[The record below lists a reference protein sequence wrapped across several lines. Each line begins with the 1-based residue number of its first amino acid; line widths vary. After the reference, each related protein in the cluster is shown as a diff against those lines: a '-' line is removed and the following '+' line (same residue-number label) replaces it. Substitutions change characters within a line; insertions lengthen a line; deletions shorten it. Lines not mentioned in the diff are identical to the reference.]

1 MINMI
6 LNDIILPNISYIV
19 SRANIPTMS
28 QVGGLLLQLPDAWHT
43 TVSVPFNIK
52 PSSHVN
58 TTSAK

>member
-28 QVGGLLLQLPDAWHT
+28 QVGGLLLQLPDA
-43 TVSVPFNIK
+43 
-52 PSSHVN
+52 
-58 TTSAK
+58 